1 MNFLRA
7 RVREL
12 KVCDSDYT
20 ATVMLVGVPNVGKSA
35 MANSLHQIGRISAAG
50 YIFFNH
56 FIDNRLVWLIL
67 CYKRT

>member
-12 KVCDSDYT
+12 KVSDSDYT

-35 MANSLHQIGRISAAG
+35 MANSLHQIGRVSAAG
-50 YIFFNH
+50 CIF
-56 FIDNRLVWLIL
+56 
-67 CYKRT
+67 